1 MMRHEYTPL
10 SQVNV
15 TSLVDITLV
24 LLIVFMLTAPL
35 LQEGMEIELPR
46 AEVEGIDMSD
56 SWIVTV
62 GRDGTLFLNERQVAM
77 EDLSAA
83 VETRILASG
92 AQEVFIRG
100 DAGVPYGTVVR
111 VIGVL
116 KGAGVENVGL
126 VAESEDLLGENR

>member
-1 MMRHEYTPL
+1 MIRHEYTPL

-62 GRDGTLFLNERQVAM
+62 GRDGTIFLNERRVAL
-77 EDLSAA
+77 EDLGAL
-83 VETRILASG
+83 VETRILGGASH
-92 AQEVFIRG
+92 EVFVRG
-100 DAGVPYGTVVR
+100 DAGVPYGTMVR

-116 KGAGVENVGL
+116 KKAGVENLGL
-126 VAESEDLLGENR
+126 VAESEDLAGEQR

>member
-56 SWIVTV
+56 SWIITI
-62 GRDGTLFLNERQVAM
+62 GEDGTVFLNEKRTNL
-77 EDLSAA
+77 EDLGAA
-83 VETRILASG
+83 VETRILAVG
-92 AQEVFIRG
+92 ADEVFIRG

-126 VAESEDLLGENR
+126 VAESEELTGERD

>member
-1 MMRHEYTPL
+1 MRHEYTPL

-35 LQEGMEIELPR
+35 LQEGMEIELPQ

-62 GRDGTLFLNERQVAM
+62 GPDGALFLNDKRLALD
-77 EDLSAA
+77 DLGAA
-83 VETRILASG
+83 VETKILSG
-92 AQEVFIRG
+92 GSQEVFIRG

-116 KGAGVENVGL
+116 KGAGVENLGI
-126 VAESEDLLGENR
+126 VAESEELLGENQ